1 MVLVGAGPPE
11 PGEALLGTGD
21 CTKVTLTASE
31 MGAGLKGVGP
41 RVPAGRP
48 AGLTVG
54 AAWGLMVAGRL
65 MGTN

>member
-1 MVLVGAGPPE
+1 MLVVAGPPD
-11 PGEALLGTGD
+11 PGDALLGTGD

-31 MGAGLKGVGP
+31 IGTGRNGVGP
-41 RVPAGRP
+41 RVLEGRP
-48 AGLTVG
+48 AGLTLG